1 MKGNQAYSNH
11 KDNHFFLG
19 KAPMTHVQ
27 FESLKS
33 QLHHLTPQQ
42 LRSLQNE
49 IQNSLEKSCDILLT
63 DEEISVISSLFRN
76 Q

>member
-1 MKGNQAYSNH
+1 
-11 KDNHFFLG
+11 
-19 KAPMTHVQ
+19 MTHVQ

-49 IQNSLEKSCDILLT
+49 IQNSLKKSCDILLT

-76 Q
+76 R